1 MAGGLGYGRALRM
14 AVALWRAQRMAG
26 ALSHMIVAFAIV
38 GCTYRIDV
46 PGCFSVVCLICRWL
60 LLSSLPASLLV
71 AVALVGSICN
81 SAPNTWPE
89 GLVPGVH
96 CAWP

>member
-1 MAGGLGYGRALRM
+1 MAGGLCYGRALRM

-46 PGCFSVVCLICRWL
+46 PGCFFRRLFD
-60 LLSSLPASLLV
+60 LSLV
-71 AVALVGSICN
+71 AVVIVAGIVVGCCCLS
-81 SAPNTWPE
+81 W
-89 GLVPGVH
+89 
-96 CAWP
+96 